1 MSWDY
6 NYNFANIQVQAP
18 FDKNQVELSAQL
30 SDVQKTSFS
39 SASSE
44 STASSAHRRSMATD
58 YVTDSEMESK
68 LLPQNLWG
76 DSKSLASA
84 TAHTAAVANRAN
96 TIEEQR
102 FLQSQLS
109 GPDLWYSSDYT
120 QPTVS
125 AHDVGSSA
133 SSVFD
138 MKMNSHPHPPRT
150 QVSTPASSNTPNS
163 LSHYGLS
170 GMSSFQGIVSPA
182 TASSPLVMPSSMSQ
196 QQSQPQMAS
205 QQQQQ
210 QQQQGIHQFTQQG
223 IQQPLP
229 QGGMPQITTA
239 QLLNNTQ
246 NMLQS
251 YQQQQVYLEQLQQQ
265 QQQIMQNPL
274 FLQQQAQLV
283 SQQLQQL
290 QLQLQLQQQQIESLN
305 AKKLESDKLPLTEEN
320 LTKLQ
325 QSPTEKNA
333 QANNNQNNTQ
343 NNNNNNN
350 NTTTQAKSSH
360 SSENK
365 STVNTELYKTELC
378 TTFLK
383 SGSCP
388 YGNKCQFAH
397 GENELKVV
405 ERGSK
410 WRSKP
415 CANWTKTGSCRYG
428 NRCCF
433 KHE

>member
-182 TASSPLVMPSSMSQ
+182 TASSPL
-196 QQSQPQMAS
+196 
-205 QQQQQ
+205 
-210 QQQQGIHQFTQQG
+210 
-223 IQQPLP
+223 
-229 QGGMPQITTA
+229 
-239 QLLNNTQ
+239 
-246 NMLQS
+246 
-251 YQQQQVYLEQLQQQ
+251 
-265 QQQIMQNPL
+265 
-274 FLQQQAQLV
+274 
-283 SQQLQQL
+283 
-290 QLQLQLQQQQIESLN
+290 QIESLN